1 MQHIAYKRTSFASLP
16 EPLNG
21 RDVKHQHA
29 PRRAVETNLPGGLS
43 DRGLHEAARHF
54 DNAKSSWEAYTLIF
68 QECQPL
74 FPMAGR
80 RI

>member
-1 MQHIAYKRTSFASLP
+1 LP

-21 RDVKHQHA
+21 RDVEHQYA
-29 PRRAVETNLPGGLS
+29 PWRAVETNPPGRLS
-43 DRGLHEAARHF
+43 DLGLNDAARHF
-54 DNAKSSWEAYTLIF
+54 DNAQSFWAAYTLVF

-80 RI
+80 YSRMDPPVAEMKD

>member
-1 MQHIAYKRTSFASLP
+1 MTSAQSQALFHDHWLGTPRRHEGHFTVQHSAYKRTSFASLP
-16 EPLNG
+16 EP
-21 RDVKHQHA
+21 
-29 PRRAVETNLPGGLS
+29 
-43 DRGLHEAARHF
+43 RGLHEAARYF
-54 DNAKSSWEAYTLIF
+54 DNAQSLWAAYTLVF